1 MALRAKDVP
10 VTREMVL
17 GWLEELAEKNRG
29 AGAAQTKPQ
38 NFLRAKLAKLDLD
51 ETMVDT
57 SGHESLEDETSLLA
71 MILQDLPSYGL

>member
-10 VTREMVL
+10 VTREMVAK
-17 GWLEELAEKNRG
+17 WLEELAKKNLR
-29 AGAAQTKPQ
+29 AGAAQTKPET
-38 NFLRAKLAKLDLD
+38 FIRAKLAKLEL
-51 ETMVDT
+51 EEAMVDT